1 MNNNFL
7 VHLAAGLLLAS
18 CATQTSD
25 NAPAPADH
33 VFLNAT
39 VYTVDSDR
47 RVAAALVTDD
57 DKVVFVGSSA
67 GAKKFIGANTR
78 VHDLNG
84 RLLLPGLHDSH
95 IHPTGIVEPDFCDFK
110 SAVMTLDEI
119 SVFVRDCIAKYE
131 IPAGEWVA
139 IPQWNFASGNQPS
152 DKLPTLRAALDAA
165 SDQHRILLRGNDG
178 HHAAVNSLALAN
190 AQDAQGKRVGINKRT
205 LAATFADYKPLV
217 AVDKSGEPSGGLTE
231 AAIPLTGAPNFFD
244 LPTDPDATLAKI
256 PAVLAAAGITTI
268 QDAAAEPTLMDN
280 FRQLEDN
287 GTISFR
293 YYAALIKGFDT
304 EKSARPGTRDIPD
317 LIAEFSR
324 IRDSYATTKYIRA
337 HAAKIFVDGVI
348 EGGPL
353 DTPPTLP
360 NAAALKDYLQP
371 IFKLDSKGNPQ
382 LTGYVDVDGDA
393 CQRVKARPQD
403 YASDAA
409 IARFKS
415 DHAFH
420 PQQCVKSNGVLEQGT
435 DFLFAYMQALDKNGF
450 TIHAHA
456 IGDRAVRL
464 AIDGMSRARES
475 NGDSKLPHNIAHA
488 QLIHPDDKKRI
499 GDMGLFV
506 TFTHAWSIPDYSYE
520 MTVIPFVDRLSTGA
534 SDMYKPENYYIQNV
548 YPARSVQELGG
559 VVTAGSD
566 APVDARDPR
575 PFYNMEQAVTR
586 ANDDN
591 NDGIVLNAQER
602 LSIHDIIAAYTIN
615 GAKAVR
621 HDNEVGS
628 LEVGKRADLIVLE
641 QNIIELAESKQGD
654 KISDTQ
660 VALTLF
666 DGKVVYENE

>member
-1 MNNNFL
+1 MNSNFFAL
-7 VHLAAGLLLAS
+7 LTSVLLLTS
-18 CATQTSD
+18 CAAQTPD
-25 NAPAPADH
+25 NSQHAADH
-33 VFLNAT
+33 VFLNGA
-39 VYTVDSDR
+39 VYTVDSER
-47 RVAAALVTDD
+47 SVAEALATDD
-57 DKVVFVGSSA
+57 GKIVFVGA
-67 GAKKFIGANTR
+67 NAQAKKFIGANTR
-78 VHDLNG
+78 VHDLQG

-110 SAVMTLDEI
+110 SVVMTLDEI
-119 SVFVRDCIAKYE
+119 AVFVRDCIAKYE

-152 DKLPTLRAALDAA
+152 KKLPTLRTALDAA

-190 AQDAQGKRVGINKRT
+190 AQDSQGKRVGLNKST
-205 LAATFADYKPLV
+205 LASTFADYKPLV

-244 LPTDPDATLAKI
+244 LPADPDATIAKI

-280 FRQLEDN
+280 FKQLEDN

-304 EKSARPGTRDIPD
+304 EKSARPGAKDIPD
-317 LIAEFSR
+317 LIAEFTR
-324 IRDSYATTKYIRA
+324 IKDNYATTKYIRA

-360 NAAALKDYLQP
+360 NAAALNDYQQP

-382 LTGYVDVDGDA
+382 LTGYVDVDGEA
-393 CQRVKARPQD
+393 CHQVNAKPQD
-403 YASDAA
+403 YESDAA

-415 DHAFH
+415 NHSFH
-420 PQQCVKSNGVLEQGT
+420 PRQCVKSNGVLEQDT
-435 DFLFAYMQALDKNGF
+435 DFLFTYMQALDKNGF

-464 AIDGMSRARES
+464 AIDGMSRAREA

-488 QLIHPDDKKRI
+488 QLIHLDDRKRI

-506 TFTHAWSIPDYSYE
+506 TFTHAWSRPELAYE
-520 MTVIPFVDRLSTGA
+520 MTVAPFVDRLSDGA
-534 SDMYKPENYYIQNV
+534 TDMYKPENYYMQNV
-548 YPARSVQELGG
+548 YPVHSTQELGG
-559 VVTAGSD
+559 IVTAGSD
-566 APVDARDPR
+566 APVDTRDPR
-575 PFYNMEQAVTR
+575 PFFNMEQAITR

-591 NDGIVLNAQER
+591 DDGVVLNAQEG
-602 LSIHDIIAAYTIN
+602 LSIEDIIAAYTIN
-615 GAKAVR
+615 GARAVG
-621 HDNEVGS
+621 HDADVGS

-641 QNIIELAESKQGD
+641 QNIIELAASDQAN

-666 DGKVVYENE
+666 DGKVVYENN